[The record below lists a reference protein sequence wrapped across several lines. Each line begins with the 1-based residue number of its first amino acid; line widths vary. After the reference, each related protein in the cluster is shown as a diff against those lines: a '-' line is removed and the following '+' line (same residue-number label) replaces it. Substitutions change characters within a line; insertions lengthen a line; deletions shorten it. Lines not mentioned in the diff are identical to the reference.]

1 MQDSKTSRPG
11 FFNRLIKLGI
21 KLSLLFFVLGAVT
34 TAGIYLYISPNLPA
48 VDSLK
53 DIRFQVPLRV
63 YSADGKLMGEFGE
76 KRREPLSYEQIPEH
90 MVNAVV
96 GAEDDRFFEHPG
108 VDYHGLLR
116 AVAVFVTTGR
126 KAQGGSTITMQVAR
140 NFFLSREKTFLRKFS
155 EILLALRIEQ
165 SLSKQEIIALYLNKI
180 YLGNRAYGV
189 GAAAN
194 IYYGKDIKSLNVSQ
208 LAMIAGL
215 PKAPSRYNPIINP
228 TRALQRRNYVLGRM
242 HALGY
247 IDKAVYDKAISRSV
261 TAELH
266 QNGIEL
272 DAPYAAEMVRNEMFS
287 RYGADAY
294 TEGYSVYTT
303 LQSRLQNKATRSL
316 QYNLLAYEERH
327 GYRGAEQKLDELDF
341 SEPSEWQAVLAKVST
356 YPILEAGVV
365 IEVKEDS
372 ALVYMNNNQIVHI
385 CWRGLKWAAPYID
398 GNRVGFS
405 PKEASE
411 ILTVG
416 DVVRLYDAGGGR
428 WSLGQIPEVE
438 GALVSVNVKNGGIQ
452 SIVGGYDFYHSK
464 FNRAAQAKRQPGSNF
479 KPFVYSGALEKGY
492 TAATLIN
499 DAPVVFNDSGLEES
513 WRPENY
519 SGKIFGETR
528 LREALVKSRN
538 LVSIRILQDIGIK
551 YAINYAKRFGFDPS
565 ELPKDLSLALGSATL
580 TPLEVVRGYAAFAN
594 GGYLV
599 ETHLIDRII
608 GPQNDLLYKANPP
621 TVCPKCELAA
631 AAEEIGKD
639 PSGETN
645 MVSIEEMGVLS
656 NQMSGGE
663 SAEIN
668 GDSNNNEPVVNLAK
682 RIVSPQNVYIMTTI
696 LREIIQRGTGRRA
709 RVLKRDDLAGKT
721 GTTNDQRDAWFSG
734 FNAEVATTAWV
745 GFDKPHPLGDNE
757 SGARAAL
764 PMWITYMREALKDV
778 PETPLVQPPGIVT
791 VRIDPET
798 GLRANAGLE
807 GAIFESFRTEHVPK
821 QMTDDTPRSQANE
834 ESNGTEGGDS
844 EPPEQLF

>member
-1 MQDSKTSRPG
+1 MNESNRKKSPKAKPG
-11 FFNRLIKLGI
+11 FFKRLVKFGVKASLVMFLLG
-21 KLSLLFFVLGAVT
+21 GVT
-34 TAGIYLYISPNLPA
+34 AAGIYLYISPNLPA

-53 DIRFQVPLRV
+53 EIHFQVPLRI

-76 KRREPLSYEQIPEH
+76 KRRQPLNYDEIPKH

-116 AVAVFVTTGR
+116 AVVVFATTGR

-155 EILLALRIEQ
+155 EILLAVRIEQ
-165 SLSKQEIIALYLNKI
+165 ALSKEEIIALYLNKI

-194 IYYGKDIKSLNVSQ
+194 IYYGKSIQDLNVSQ

-215 PKAPSRYNPIINP
+215 PKAPSRYNPIVNP
-228 TRALQRRNYVLGRM
+228 SRAIQRRNYVLGRM
-242 HALGY
+242 HELGY
-247 IDKAVYDKAISRSV
+247 IEKDLYDESIAKPV
-261 TAELH
+261 TAALR
-266 QNGIEL
+266 QKGIEL
-272 DAPYAAEMVRNEMFS
+272 DAPYAAEMVRNEMVN
-287 RYGADAY
+287 RYGNDAY
-294 TEGYSVYTT
+294 TEGYKVYTT
-303 LQSRLQNKATRSL
+303 LESRLQSKANRAL

-327 GYRGAEQKLDELDF
+327 GYRGAEQKLDDLDY
-341 SEPSEWQAVLAKVST
+341 SEPEEWQAALNKLDT
-356 YPILEAGVV
+356 YPILKSGVV
-365 IEVKEDS
+365 IEVSEES
-372 ALVYMNNNQIVHI
+372 ALVYMRSGRIVHV

-398 GNRVGFS
+398 GNRAGRA
-405 PKEASE
+405 PETAHE
-411 ILTVG
+411 ILAAG
-416 DVVRLYDAGGGR
+416 DVIRLYDAGGGR

-438 GALVSVNVKNGGIQ
+438 GAIVSVNAKNGAIQ

-499 DAPVVFNDSGLEES
+499 DAPVVFNDAGLEES

-538 LVSIRILQDIGIK
+538 LVSIRILQDIGIR
-551 YAINYAKRFGFDPS
+551 YAINYSKRFGFEAS

-599 ETHLIDRII
+599 ETHLIDRIV
-608 GPQNDLLYKANPP
+608 GPDSELLYEANPP
-621 TVCPKCELAA
+621 TVCPKCEQAA
-631 AAEEIGKD
+631 MAEEIEAD
-639 PSGETN
+639 PSGETE
-645 MVSIEEMGVLS
+645 MVSLQEMG
-656 NQMSGGE
+656 
-663 SAEIN
+663 AEET
-668 GDSNNNEPVVNLAK
+668 DQPVVNLAK
-682 RIVSPQNVYIMTTI
+682 RIVSAENVYIMTTV

-709 RVLKRDDLAGKT
+709 RVLKRSDLAGKT

-734 FNAEVATTAWV
+734 FNGEIATTAWV
-745 GFDKPHPLGDNE
+745 GFDKPHPLGDSE

-764 PMWITYMREALKDV
+764 PMWITYMREALKGV

-798 GLRANAGLE
+798 GLRANANSK
-807 GAIFESFRTEHVPK
+807 GAIFESFRAGNVPK
-821 QMTDDTPRSQANE
+821 QMA
-834 ESNGTEGGDS
+834 ESSRAQSGGDDVDEADGDGDS
-844 EPPEQLF
+844 PDQLF

>member
-1 MQDSKTSRPG
+1 MSKAKIKINKTSKKKSL
-11 FFNRLIKLGI
+11 FNRLFRLGI
-21 KLSLLFFVLGAVT
+21 KLSIASFLLGVVT
-34 TAGIYLYISPNLPA
+34 AAGIYLYISPNLPE
-48 VDSLK
+48 VGSLK
-53 DIRFQVPLRV
+53 DIQFQVPLRV
-63 YSADGKLMGEFGE
+63 YSDDGKLMGEFGE
-76 KRREPLSYEQIPEH
+76 KRREPLRYEEIPEH

-165 SLSKQEIIALYLNKI
+165 TLNKEDIIALYLNKI

-194 IYYGKDIKSLNVSQ
+194 IYYGKDIHELTIAQ

-215 PKAPSRYNPIINP
+215 PKAPSRYNPIVNP
-228 TRALQRRNYVLGRM
+228 SRALERRNYVLGRM

-247 IDKAVYDKAISRSV
+247 IDSDIHENAVNQRV
-261 TAELH
+261 TAKLR
-266 QNGIEL
+266 QKGIEL
-272 DAPYAAEMVRNEMFS
+272 EAPYAAEMVRNEMFS
-287 RYGADAY
+287 RYGNDAY
-294 TEGYSVYTT
+294 TEGYRVYTT
-303 LQSRLQNKATRSL
+303 LSSRLQSKANRSL

-327 GYRGAEQKLDELDF
+327 GYRGAEEKLDELDF
-341 SEPSEWQAVLAKVST
+341 SEPEEWLDALAKIST
-356 YPILEAGVV
+356 YPILKSGVV
-365 IEVKEDS
+365 VDVQED
-372 ALVYMNNNQIVHI
+372 AVLVFMKDENIVRV
-385 CWRGLKWAAPYID
+385 CWKGLKWAAPFID
-398 GNRVGFS
+398 GNRVGAA
-405 PKEASE
+405 PKIASD
-411 ILTVG
+411 ILAVG
-416 DVVRLYDAGGGR
+416 DIIRIYDAGGGR
-428 WSLGQIPEVE
+428 WSLGQVPEVE
-438 GALVSVNVKNGGIQ
+438 GALVSVNVNNGAIQ

-464 FNRAAQAKRQPGSNF
+464 FNRASQAKRQPGSNF

-499 DAPVVFNDSGLEES
+499 DAPVVFNDAGLEES

-538 LVSIRILQDIGIK
+538 LVSIRILQDIGIR
-551 YAINYAKRFGFDPS
+551 YAINYVKRFGFDAS

-599 ETHLIDRII
+599 ETHLIKQIV
-608 GPQNDLLYKANPP
+608 GPDGTILYEVNPP
-621 TVCPKCELAA
+621 TVCPKCELAKE
-631 AAEEIGKD
+631 AEEIEVD
-639 PSGETN
+639 PSGETDL
-645 MVSIEEMGVLS
+645 VSIGEMG
-656 NQMSGGE
+656 
-663 SAEIN
+663 
-668 GDSNNNEPVVNLAK
+668 NEEEDKPVINLAK
-682 RIVSPQNVYIMTTI
+682 RIVSAPNVYIMTTV

-709 RVLKRDDLAGKT
+709 RVLKRNDLAGKT

-734 FNAEVATTAWV
+734 FNSEIATTAWV
-745 GFDKPHPLGDNE
+745 GFDKPRPLGDRE

-764 PMWITYMREALKDV
+764 PMWITYMREALKGV
-778 PETPLVQPPGIVT
+778 PEKPLVQPQGIVS

-798 GLRANAGLE
+798 GLRANSGFK
-807 GAIFESFRTEHVPK
+807 GAIFESFRTQYVPK
-821 QMTDDTPRSQANE
+821 QMAEINRANSNDEDDGVD
-834 ESNGTEGGDS
+834 ESES
-844 EPPEQLF
+844 SEQLF

>member
-1 MQDSKTSRPG
+1 MNNKKLPETGASKPG
-11 FFNRLIKLGI
+11 FFKRLIKFGLMA
-21 KLSLLFFVLGAVT
+21 SLAMSVLGAVT
-34 TAGIYLYISPNLPA
+34 VAGIYLYISPNLPA

-76 KRREPLSYEQIPEH
+76 KRREPLTYEEIPQH
-90 MVNAVV
+90 MVQAVV

-165 SLSKQEIIALYLNKI
+165 ALSKEDIISLYLNKI

-194 IYYGKDIKSLNVSQ
+194 IYYGKDIHELNLAQ

-215 PKAPSRYNPIINP
+215 PKAPSRYNPIVNP
-228 TRALQRRNYVLGRM
+228 TRALQRRNYVLSRM
-242 HALGY
+242 EQLGH
-247 IDKAVYDKAISRSV
+247 IDKDEYEEAVERPV
-261 TAELH
+261 TARLY
-266 QNGIEL
+266 QKGIEL
-272 DAPYAAEMVRNEMFS
+272 NAPYAAEMVRNEIFS
-287 RYGADAY
+287 RYGSDAY

-303 LQSRLQNKATRSL
+303 LQSRLQDKANRSL

-327 GYRGAEQKLDELDF
+327 GYRGTEKKLDELDF
-341 SEPSEWQAVLAKVST
+341 SEPSEWLSALSELGT

-365 IEVKEDS
+365 IDVKEDS
-372 ALVYMNNNQIVHI
+372 ILVYKADGRIAHV
-385 CWRGLKWAAPYID
+385 CWRGLKWAGAYID
-398 GNRVGFS
+398 GNRVGFA
-405 PKEASE
+405 PETASDVAA
-411 ILTVG
+411 VG

-438 GALVSVNVKNGGIQ
+438 GALVSVDVKNGAIQ
-452 SIVGGYDFYHSK
+452 AIVGGYDFYHSK

-492 TAATLIN
+492 TTATLIN

-519 SGKIFGETR
+519 SGKVFGETR
-528 LREALVKSRN
+528 LREALVRSRN

-551 YAINYAKRFGFDPS
+551 YAINYVKRFGFDPS

-599 ETHLIDRII
+599 ETHLIDRIV
-608 GPQNDLLYKANPP
+608 GPNNELLYKANPP

-631 AAEEIGKD
+631 TAEKIASD
-639 PSGETN
+639 PSGQTE
-645 MVSIEEMGVLS
+645 MISLEEMG
-656 NQMSGGE
+656 NE
-663 SAEIN
+663 TI
-668 GDSNNNEPVVNLAK
+668 DEPVVNLAK
-682 RIVSPQNVYIMTTI
+682 RIVSAQNVYLMTTV

-709 RVLKRDDLAGKT
+709 RVLKRQDLAGKT

-734 FNAEVATTAWV
+734 FNADIATTAWV

-764 PMWITYMREALKDV
+764 PMWITYMREALKGV
-778 PETPLVQPPGIVT
+778 PEKPLVQPPGIVT

-798 GLRANAGLE
+798 GLRANASFK
-807 GAIFESFRTEHVPK
+807 GAIFESFRTENVPK
-821 QMTDDTPRSQANE
+821 QMAETQRSGVNEDANE
-834 ESNGTEGGDS
+834 SGVREDVT
-844 EPPEQLF
+844 PEQLF

>member
-1 MQDSKTSRPG
+1 MNDNTAQEIIEVKPG
-11 FFNRLIKLGI
+11 IFKRLIKFGI
-21 KLSLLFFVLGAVT
+21 KISLLLFVLGAVG

-76 KRREPLSYEQIPEH
+76 KRREPLRYEQIPEN

-116 AVAVFVTTGR
+116 AVAVFVTTGK

-165 SLSKQEIIALYLNKI
+165 TLSKQDIIALYLNKI

-194 IYYGKDIKSLNVSQ
+194 IYYGKNINELNVSQ

-228 TRALQRRNYVLGRM
+228 SRAILRRNYVLSRM
-242 HALGY
+242 HQLGY
-247 IDKAVYDKAISRSV
+247 IEKEVYDRSV
-261 TAELH
+261 LRPVTALLY
-266 QNGIEL
+266 QKGIEL
-272 DAPYAAEMVRNEMFS
+272 DAPYAAEMARNEMFS
-287 RYGADAY
+287 RYGNDAY
-294 TEGYSVYTT
+294 TEGYRVYTT
-303 LQSRLQNKATRSL
+303 LDSRLQAKANRAL

-327 GYRGAEQKLDELDF
+327 GYRGAEKKLDALEF
-341 SEPSEWQAVLAKVST
+341 AEPSEWDEALKKVDK
-356 YPILEAGVV
+356 YPIMKAGVV
-365 IEVKEDS
+365 IDVKEDS
-372 ALVYMNNNQIVHI
+372 ILVYLRNGQIAHV
-385 CWRGLKWAAPYID
+385 CWRGLKWASAYID
-398 GNRVGFS
+398 GNRIGRA
-405 PKEASE
+405 PKVADE
-411 ILTVG
+411 IAAVG
-416 DVVRLYDAGGGR
+416 DVIRIYDAGGGR
-428 WSLGQIPEVE
+428 WSLGQVPEVE
-438 GALVSVNVKNGGIQ
+438 GAIVSVKVENGAIQ
-452 SIVGGYDFYHSK
+452 AIVGGYDFYHSK

-479 KPFVYSGALEKGY
+479 KPFVYSGALAKGY

-551 YAINYAKRFGFDPS
+551 YAINYTKRFGFNPS

-599 ETHLIDRII
+599 ETHLINRII
-608 GPQNDLLYKANPP
+608 GPEGELLYQANPP

-631 AAEEIGKD
+631 AAEEIATD
-639 PSGETN
+639 PSGKTD
-645 MVSIEEMGVLS
+645 MLS
-656 NQMSGGE
+656 LQD
-663 SAEIN
+663 I
-668 GDSNNNEPVVNLAK
+668 GDSEAEEPVVNLAK
-682 RIVSPQNVYIMTTI
+682 RIVSAQNVYVMTTI

-709 RVLKRDDLAGKT
+709 RVLKRNDLAGKT

-734 FNAEVATTAWV
+734 FNSEIATTAWV

-764 PMWITYMREALKDV
+764 PMWITYMREALKGM
-778 PETPLVQPPGIVT
+778 PEKPLVQPPGIVT

-798 GLRANAGLE
+798 GLRANASFK
-807 GAIFESFRTEHVPK
+807 GAVFESFRTENVPR
-821 QMTDDTPRSQANE
+821 QMEEVRRTHQSNNSDELAGDENE
-834 ESNGTEGGDS
+834 SPD
-844 EPPEQLF
+844 QLF

>member
-1 MQDSKTSRPG
+1 MTKKIFKDRSTKPG
-11 FFNRLIKLGI
+11 IFSRLIKFGI
-21 KLSLLFFVLGAVT
+21 KISILLTILGGVT
-34 TAGIYLYISPNLPA
+34 AAGIYLYISPNLPS
-48 VDSLK
+48 VGSLK

-63 YSADGKLMGEFGE
+63 YSADGKLMGEFGD
-76 KRREPLSYEQIPEH
+76 KRREPLRYDQIPEY

-165 SLSKQEIIALYLNKI
+165 TLTKQEIIALYLNKI

-194 IYYGKDIKSLNVSQ
+194 IYYGESIEKLHVSQ

-242 HALGY
+242 LALGY
-247 IDKAVYDKAISRSV
+247 IEKEIYDDAILRPV
-261 TAELH
+261 TAELR
-266 QNGIEL
+266 QKGIEL

-287 RYGADAY
+287 RYGTDAY

-303 LQSRLQNKATRSL
+303 LESRLQNKATRSL

-341 SEPSEWQAVLAKVST
+341 SEPSEWKAALKKVSS

-365 IEVKEDS
+365 IEVNEDS
-372 ALVYMNNNQIVHI
+372 ALVYMANDQVAHV
-385 CWRGLKWAAPYID
+385 CWRGLKWAARYID
-398 GNRVGFS
+398 GNRIGFA

-411 ILTVG
+411 VVAVG
-416 DVVRLYDAGGGR
+416 DVIRLYDAGGGR

-438 GALVSVNVKNGGIQ
+438 GALVSVSAKNGAIQ
-452 SIVGGYDFYHSK
+452 AIVGGYDFYHSK

-538 LVSIRILQDIGIK
+538 LVSIRILQDIGIR
-551 YAINYAKRFGFDPS
+551 YAINYVKRFGFDPA

-599 ETHLIDRII
+599 ETHLIDRIV
-608 GPQNDLLYKANPP
+608 GPGNELLYKANPP

-631 AAEEIGKD
+631 SAEEIGID
-639 PSGETN
+639 PSGETV
-645 MVSIEEMGVLS
+645 MVSLDEMG
-656 NQMSGGE
+656 QSGTG
-663 SAEIN
+663 
-668 GDSNNNEPVVNLAK
+668 EPVINLAK
-682 RIVSPQNVYIMTTI
+682 RIVSAQNVYIMTTI

-709 RVLKRDDLAGKT
+709 KVLRRNDLAGKT

-734 FNAEVATTAWV
+734 FNAEIATTAWV

-764 PMWITYMREALKDV
+764 PMWITYMREALKGM

-798 GLRANAGLE
+798 GLRADAGFD
-807 GAIFESFRTEHVPK
+807 GAIFESFRTDHVPK
-821 QMTDDTPRSQANE
+821 QMSNSNRPRVSGENSASE
-834 ESNGTEGGDS
+834 DGD
-844 EPPEQLF
+844 EAPEQLF